1 MIHFDLAKL
10 KDELQALNKKIDD
23 PQFWNNQKEALEVT
37 SRKNE
42 NGITREVLKCPNC
55 GKEELL

>member
-1 MIHFDLAKL
+1 MSIEINIEGCSKTYHWFCVHCGEMILL
-10 KDELQALNKKIDD
+10 EEKD
-23 PQFWNNQKEALEVT
+23 VT